1 MSKYYYFSWD
11 AGWGDTIWHLTNALI
26 HCENSKQDMLI
37 DLRGHWSSKG
47 EKNLFNEYFCSIDT
61 DINIITNEESIDQ
74 LQKNSEKHTNKTVK
88 IKNPLK
94 SKEAPSYSTTPF
106 LALSPVN
113 R

>member
-74 LQKNSEKHTNKTVK
+74 LKKDSEKHTNKTVK

-94 SKEAPSYSTTPF
+94 AF
-106 LALSPVN
+106 LSNSVMF
-113 R
+113 